1 MIARPGPASVNDV
14 KHLLRQ
20 AERLVQRLVQ
30 RLVPGRYLAASGVAL
45 AFDMGS
51 FLALLALGMPPA
63 PASALSYS
71 LGIVVHWFISSRAV
85 FTAGVAA
92 RGPGRTRQ
100 KALFVASAL
109 VGLALTAGVV
119 GLGSALGLDPR
130 LAKIAAVG
138 VSFAATW
145 LLRARIVFA
154 A

>member
-1 MIARPGPASVNDV
+1 MNELRQFLRHAAPSRYLMASV
-14 KHLLRQ
+14 
-20 AERLVQRLVQ
+20 
-30 RLVPGRYLAASGVAL
+30 VAL
-45 AFDMGS
+45 GFDMAS
-51 FLALLALGMPPA
+51 FLALLAAGLAAA
-63 PASALSYS
+63 PAAALSYS

-85 FTAGVAA
+85 FTAGVAE
-92 RGPGRTRQ
+92 RGPARTRQ

-138 VSFAATW
+138 VSFTATW

-154 A
+154 V

>member
-1 MIARPGPASVNDV
+1 MNELRRF
-14 KHLLRQ
+14 LRQ
-20 AERLVQRLVQ
+20 AA
-30 RLVPGRYLAASGVAL
+30 PSRYLAASVVAL

-51 FLALLALGMPPA
+51 FLMLLALGIAAA

-85 FTAGVAA
+85 FVDGVAE
-92 RGPGRTRQ
+92 RGPARTRQ
-100 KALFVASAL
+100 KALFVCSAL
-109 VGLALTAGVV
+109 IGLALTASIV
-119 GLGSALGLDPR
+119 GLGSALGIDPR

>member
-1 MIARPGPASVNDV
+1 MDELRQ
-14 KHLLRQ
+14 LLRQ
-20 AERLVQRLVQ
+20 AA
-30 RLVPGRYLAASGVAL
+30 PSRYLAASVVAL

-51 FLALLALGMPPA
+51 FLLLLAVGIAAA

-85 FTAGVAA
+85 FVAGVAA
-92 RGPGRTRQ
+92 RGPARTRQ

-109 VGLALTAGVV
+109 VGLALTAGIV
-119 GLGSALGLDPR
+119 GLGSTLGLDPR

-145 LLRARIVFA
+145 LLRARVVFA

>member
-1 MIARPGPASVNDV
+1 MGLGGTQVNE
-14 KHLLRQ
+14 LRRFLSQ
-20 AERLVQRLVQ
+20 AA
-30 RLVPGRYLAASGVAL
+30 PSRYLAASMVAL
-45 AFDMGS
+45 GFDMAS
-51 FLALLALGMPPA
+51 FLVLLAAGVPAA

-85 FTAGVAA
+85 FTAGVAE
-92 RGPGRTRQ
+92 RGPARTRQ

-109 VGLALTAGVV
+109 VGLALTAGIV
-119 GLGSALGLDPR
+119 GLGSAVGIDPR

-138 VSFAATW
+138 VSFVATW

>member
-1 MIARPGPASVNDV
+1 MDEL
-14 KHLLRQ
+14 KQFLRHA
-20 AERLVQRLVQ
+20 AERM
-30 RLVPGRYLAASGVAL
+30 VPGRYLAASVVAL
-45 AFDMGS
+45 GFDMGS
-51 FLALLALGMPPA
+51 FLVLLAAGFAAA

-85 FTAGVAA
+85 FTAGVAE
-92 RGPGRTRQ
+92 RGPARTRQ

-109 VGLALTAGVV
+109 IGLALTAGIV